1 MLQLSIRPIY
11 ATSRDG
17 TANPERIFQ
26 LQPNM
31 FSLQMN
37 NVVNSALTPPTVAS
51 MSQIL
56 STMSS
61 EHGTSS
67 PPSILQPVRREDS
80 VASYV
85 SSLRDNTVKSES
97 LSQVTQR
104 QLQLLEENEKPVVP
118 FNSNSLRESIFGDFT
133 NTMMEQ
139 SPRDSITP
147 SHEATSVISDVRS
160 NPLTE
165 IKKAHNPL
173 PVIRKTVDLSSVYI
187 PACTAI
193 VRKNDSSRVQ
203 GLRII
208 NRVKHDYVEALSY
221 VL

>member
-1 MLQLSIRPIY
+1 
-11 ATSRDG
+11 
-17 TANPERIFQ
+17 
-26 LQPNM
+26 M

-67 PPSILQPVRREDS
+67 PPSISQPVHREGS

-173 PVIRKTVDLSSVYI
+173 PVIRKTIDLSSVYI

>member
-67 PPSILQPVRREDS
+67 PPSISQPVHRDGS

-118 FNSNSLRESIFGDFT
+118 FNSNPLRESIFGDFT

-165 IKKAHNPL
+165 IKKAHNPS

-187 PACTAI
+187 PDCTAI

-208 NRVKHDYVEALSY
+208 NRVKHEYVEALSY